1 MTAARNL
8 KTLKRLD
15 PGEQEQ
21 YRRQFEAV
29 ERLQRVYSDPGTLK
43 AEVLDSLRIYFGL
56 GLVAAVLLSMLLAM
70 LLSRRIARLYE
81 KTFDELIRH
90 RQKVRYLEEMASWQ
104 DLARMLAHEIK
115 NPLTPIEVLVT
126 SLSKAYSSQ
135 SEADF
140 RRLLDQ
146 AQTMI
151 IEELGYLKNTV
162 NKFGEFARLPS
173 AHLVEEDFSSRR
185 GEDRQGGRG
194 VLRRRGVAGQRA
206 AVAARG
212 AGTARCGAVQAGRDE
227 HRAQRRGGQP
237 GTTGVFRDRAR
248 RQRGFDGPVDRERRG
263 AGAPDLTARMFDPY
277 VSGKSNKENMGLG
290 LAIVKKIVIEHG
302 GEISLSGGGR
312 PADIH
317 HRVTAGVAM
326 TETAARPTVLV
337 LDDEKNIRKS
347 IELAL
352 EQEGFQ
358 VLTAPDVSS
367 ALRTLHERIVE
378 VLIIDIQL
386 GEIDGIAFFRKT
398 QADGFAIPAIFIS
411 GHATLTQA
419 ALAVKSGG
427 FDFIEKPFTPRK
439 SW

>member
-1 MTAARNL
+1 MGLSSLNYGGVRAPLFLTILVMAVVPLCAAFYLLDRAVATSLDLGFNGSIIHALDDSARNL

-15 PGEQEQ
+15 PGQQER
-21 YRRQFEAV
+21 YREEFGAV

-43 AEVLDSLRIYFGL
+43 TEVLDSLRIYFGL

-70 LLSRRIARLYE
+70 VLSRRIARLYE

-135 SEADF
+135 SESDF

-173 AHLVEEDFSSRR
+173 AHLVEEDFSSVVAKIVKAV
-185 GEDRQGGRG
+185 G
-194 VLRRRGVAGQRA
+194 VLFDA
-206 AVAARG
+206 AELLVSERPSPLG
-212 AGTARCGAVQAGRDE
+212 A
-227 HRAQRRGGQP
+227 
-237 GTTGVFRDRAR
+237 RAR
-248 RQRGFDGPVDRERRG
+248 VDVSLFRQVVTNIVRNGVEANPQQRVSFEIELVASEDSITLSIGNDGRPVP
-263 AGAPDLTARMFDPY
+263 PDLTARMFDPY

-302 GEISLSGGGR
+302 GEILYQEIAGR
-312 PADIH
+312 PTFTIVLP
-317 HRVTAGVAM
+317 RV
-326 TETAARPTVLV
+326 P
-337 LDDEKNIRKS
+337 
-347 IELAL
+347 
-352 EQEGFQ
+352 
-358 VLTAPDVSS
+358 P
-367 ALRTLHERIVE
+367 
-378 VLIIDIQL
+378 
-386 GEIDGIAFFRKT
+386 
-398 QADGFAIPAIFIS
+398 
-411 GHATLTQA
+411 
-419 ALAVKSGG
+419 
-427 FDFIEKPFTPRK
+427 
-439 SW
+439 

>member
-1 MTAARNL
+1 MGLSSLNYGGVRAPLFLTILVMAVVPLCAAFYLLDRAVATSLDLGFNGSIIHALDDSARNL

-15 PGEQEQ
+15 PGQQER
-21 YRRQFEAV
+21 YREEFGAV

-43 AEVLDSLRIYFGL
+43 TEVLDSLRIYFGL

-70 LLSRRIARLYE
+70 VLSRRIARLYE

-135 SEADF
+135 SESDF

-173 AHLVEEDFSSRR
+173 AHLVEEDFSSVVAKIVKAV
-185 GEDRQGGRG
+185 G
-194 VLRRRGVAGQRA
+194 VLFDAAELLVSERPSPLGAQARVDVALFRQVVTNIVRNGVEANPQQRVSFEIEL
-206 AVAARG
+206 VASEDSITLSIG
-212 AGTARCGAVQAGRDE
+212 ND
-227 HRAQRRGGQP
+227 GQP
-237 GTTGVFRDRAR
+237 V
-248 RQRGFDGPVDRERRG
+248 P
-263 AGAPDLTARMFDPY
+263 PDLTARMFDPY

-302 GEISLSGGGR
+302 GEILYQEIAGR
-312 PADIH
+312 PTFTIVLP
-317 HRVTAGVAM
+317 RV
-326 TETAARPTVLV
+326 P
-337 LDDEKNIRKS
+337 S
-347 IELAL
+347 
-352 EQEGFQ
+352 
-358 VLTAPDVSS
+358 
-367 ALRTLHERIVE
+367 
-378 VLIIDIQL
+378 
-386 GEIDGIAFFRKT
+386 
-398 QADGFAIPAIFIS
+398 
-411 GHATLTQA
+411 
-419 ALAVKSGG
+419 
-427 FDFIEKPFTPRK
+427 
-439 SW
+439 

>member
-1 MTAARNL
+1 MGLSSMNYGGVRAPLFLTILVMAVVPLCAAFYLLDRAVATSLDLGFNGSVIHALDDSSRNL

-70 LLSRRIARLYE
+70 VLSRRIARLYE

-173 AHLVEEDFSSRR
+173 AHLVEEDFP
-185 GEDRQGGRG
+185 G
-194 VLRRRGVAGQRA
+194 VVAKIVK
-206 AVAARG
+206 AVAAFFDAAELRVSE
-212 AGTARCGAVQAGRDE
+212 RPSPFQA
-227 HRAQRRGGQP
+227 
-237 GTTGVFRDRAR
+237 RAR
-248 RQRGFDGPVDRERRG
+248 IDVALFRQVVTNIVRNGVEANPGQRVRFEIELTTSEDSLALSIANDGEPVP
-263 AGAPDLTARMFDPY
+263 ADLTARMFDPY

-302 GEISLSGGGR
+302 GEISYREADSR
-312 PADIH
+312 PAFTIVLP
-317 HRVTAGVAM
+317 RVS
-326 TETAARPTVLV
+326 P
-337 LDDEKNIRKS
+337 
-347 IELAL
+347 
-352 EQEGFQ
+352 
-358 VLTAPDVSS
+358 
-367 ALRTLHERIVE
+367 
-378 VLIIDIQL
+378 
-386 GEIDGIAFFRKT
+386 
-398 QADGFAIPAIFIS
+398 
-411 GHATLTQA
+411 
-419 ALAVKSGG
+419 
-427 FDFIEKPFTPRK
+427 
-439 SW
+439 

>member
-1 MTAARNL
+1 MGLSSMNYGGVRAPLFLTILVMAVVPLCAAFYLLDRAVATSLDLGFNGSVIHALDDSSRNL

-21 YRRQFEAV
+21 YRRQFDAV

-140 RRLLDQ
+140 RCLLDQ

-173 AHLVEEDFSSRR
+173 AHLVEEDFPSVVAKIVKAVASFFDAAELRVSEQPSPLQAR
-185 GEDRQGGRG
+185 ARIDVALFRQVVTNIVRNG
-194 VLRRRGVAGQRA
+194 VEANPGQRVRFEIELA
-206 AVAARG
+206 TSEDSLAMAI
-212 AGTARCGAVQAGRDE
+212 TN
-227 HRAQRRGGQP
+227 
-237 GTTGVFRDRAR
+237 
-248 RQRGFDGPVDRERRG
+248 DGEPVP
-263 AGAPDLTARMFDPY
+263 PDLTARMFDPY

-302 GEISLSGGGR
+302 GEITYR
-312 PADIH
+312 EADS
-317 HRVTAGVAM
+317 
-326 TETAARPTVLV
+326 RPTFTIVLP
-337 LDDEKNIRKS
+337 R
-347 IELAL
+347 
-352 EQEGFQ
+352 
-358 VLTAPDVSS
+358 VS
-367 ALRTLHERIVE
+367 
-378 VLIIDIQL
+378 
-386 GEIDGIAFFRKT
+386 
-398 QADGFAIPAIFIS
+398 P
-411 GHATLTQA
+411 
-419 ALAVKSGG
+419 
-427 FDFIEKPFTPRK
+427 
-439 SW
+439 

>member
-1 MTAARNL
+1 MGLSSLNYGGVRAPLFLTILVMAVVPLCAAFYLLDRAVATSLDLGFNGSIIHALDDSARNL

-15 PGEQEQ
+15 PGQQER
-21 YRRQFEAV
+21 YREEFGAV

-43 AEVLDSLRIYFGL
+43 TEVLDSLRIYFGL

-70 LLSRRIARLYE
+70 VLSRRIARLYE

-135 SEADF
+135 SESDF

-173 AHLVEEDFSSRR
+173 AHLVEEDFSSVVAKIVKAV
-185 GEDRQGGRG
+185 G
-194 VLRRRGVAGQRA
+194 VLFDA
-206 AVAARG
+206 AELLVSERPSPLG
-212 AGTARCGAVQAGRDE
+212 A
-227 HRAQRRGGQP
+227 
-237 GTTGVFRDRAR
+237 RAR
-248 RQRGFDGPVDRERRG
+248 VDVALFRQVVTNIVRNGVEANPQQRVSFEIELVASEDSITLSIGNDGRPVP
-263 AGAPDLTARMFDPY
+263 PDLTARMFDPY

-302 GEISLSGGGR
+302 GEILYQEIAGR
-312 PADIH
+312 PTFTI
-317 HRVTAGVAM
+317 
-326 TETAARPTVLV
+326 VLP
-337 LDDEKNIRKS
+337 R
-347 IELAL
+347 
-352 EQEGFQ
+352 
-358 VLTAPDVSS
+358 VSS
-367 ALRTLHERIVE
+367 
-378 VLIIDIQL
+378 
-386 GEIDGIAFFRKT
+386 
-398 QADGFAIPAIFIS
+398 
-411 GHATLTQA
+411 
-419 ALAVKSGG
+419 
-427 FDFIEKPFTPRK
+427 
-439 SW
+439 

>member
-1 MTAARNL
+1 MGLSSLNYGGVRAPLFLTILVMAVVPLCAAFYLLDRAVATSLDLGFNGSIIHALDDSARNL

-15 PGEQEQ
+15 PGQQER
-21 YRRQFEAV
+21 YREEFGAV

-43 AEVLDSLRIYFGL
+43 TEVLDSLRIYFGL

-70 LLSRRIARLYE
+70 VLSRRIARLYE

-135 SEADF
+135 SESDF

-173 AHLVEEDFSSRR
+173 AHLVEEDFSSVVAKIVKAV
-185 GEDRQGGRG
+185 G
-194 VLRRRGVAGQRA
+194 VLFDAAELLVSERPSPLGAQARVDVALFRQVVTNIVRNGVEANPQQRVSFEIEL
-206 AVAARG
+206 VASEDSITLSIG
-212 AGTARCGAVQAGRDE
+212 ND
-227 HRAQRRGGQP
+227 GQP
-237 GTTGVFRDRAR
+237 V
-248 RQRGFDGPVDRERRG
+248 P
-263 AGAPDLTARMFDPY
+263 PDLTARMFDPY

-302 GEISLSGGGR
+302 GEILYQEIAGR
-312 PADIH
+312 PTFTI
-317 HRVTAGVAM
+317 
-326 TETAARPTVLV
+326 VLP
-337 LDDEKNIRKS
+337 R
-347 IELAL
+347 
-352 EQEGFQ
+352 
-358 VLTAPDVSS
+358 VSS
-367 ALRTLHERIVE
+367 
-378 VLIIDIQL
+378 
-386 GEIDGIAFFRKT
+386 
-398 QADGFAIPAIFIS
+398 
-411 GHATLTQA
+411 
-419 ALAVKSGG
+419 
-427 FDFIEKPFTPRK
+427 
-439 SW
+439 

>member
-1 MTAARNL
+1 MGLSSLNYGGVRAPLFLTILVMAVVPLCAAFYLLDRAVATSLDLGFNGSIIHALDDSARNL

-15 PGEQEQ
+15 PGQQER
-21 YRRQFEAV
+21 YREEFGAV

-43 AEVLDSLRIYFGL
+43 TEVLDSLRIYFGL

-70 LLSRRIARLYE
+70 VLSRRIARLYE

-135 SEADF
+135 SESDF

-173 AHLVEEDFSSRR
+173 AHLVEEDFSSVVAKIVKAV
-185 GEDRQGGRG
+185 G
-194 VLRRRGVAGQRA
+194 VLFDAAELLVSERPSPLGAQARVDVALFRQVVTNIVRNGVEANPQQRVSFEIEL
-206 AVAARG
+206 VASEDSITLSIG
-212 AGTARCGAVQAGRDE
+212 NDGR
-227 HRAQRRGGQP
+227 
-237 GTTGVFRDRAR
+237 
-248 RQRGFDGPVDRERRG
+248 PVP
-263 AGAPDLTARMFDPY
+263 PDLTARMFDPY

-302 GEISLSGGGR
+302 GEILYQEIAGR
-312 PADIH
+312 PTFTIVLP
-317 HRVTAGVAM
+317 RV
-326 TETAARPTVLV
+326 P
-337 LDDEKNIRKS
+337 S
-347 IELAL
+347 
-352 EQEGFQ
+352 
-358 VLTAPDVSS
+358 
-367 ALRTLHERIVE
+367 
-378 VLIIDIQL
+378 
-386 GEIDGIAFFRKT
+386 
-398 QADGFAIPAIFIS
+398 
-411 GHATLTQA
+411 
-419 ALAVKSGG
+419 
-427 FDFIEKPFTPRK
+427 
-439 SW
+439 

>member
-1 MTAARNL
+1 MGLSSLNYGGVRAPLFLTILVMAVVPLCAAFYLLDRAVATSLDLGFNGSIIHALDDSARNL

-15 PGEQEQ
+15 PGQQER
-21 YRRQFEAV
+21 YREEFGAV

-43 AEVLDSLRIYFGL
+43 TEVLDSLRIYFGL

-70 LLSRRIARLYE
+70 VLSRRIARLYE

-135 SEADF
+135 SESDF

-173 AHLVEEDFSSRR
+173 AHLVEEDFSSVVAKIVKAV
-185 GEDRQGGRG
+185 G
-194 VLRRRGVAGQRA
+194 VLFDAAKLQVSERPSPLGARARVDVSLFRQVVTNIVRNGVEANPQQRVSFEIEL
-206 AVAARG
+206 VASEDSITLSIG
-212 AGTARCGAVQAGRDE
+212 ND
-227 HRAQRRGGQP
+227 GQP
-237 GTTGVFRDRAR
+237 V
-248 RQRGFDGPVDRERRG
+248 P
-263 AGAPDLTARMFDPY
+263 PDLTARMFDPY

-302 GEISLSGGGR
+302 GEILYQEIAGR
-312 PADIH
+312 PTFTIVLP
-317 HRVTAGVAM
+317 RV
-326 TETAARPTVLV
+326 P
-337 LDDEKNIRKS
+337 
-347 IELAL
+347 
-352 EQEGFQ
+352 
-358 VLTAPDVSS
+358 P
-367 ALRTLHERIVE
+367 
-378 VLIIDIQL
+378 
-386 GEIDGIAFFRKT
+386 
-398 QADGFAIPAIFIS
+398 
-411 GHATLTQA
+411 
-419 ALAVKSGG
+419 
-427 FDFIEKPFTPRK
+427 
-439 SW
+439 